1 MNGNSI
7 SEMTFD
13 LLTNHRKVRK
23 KNTFNQNNKQVE
35 KKHNKIHKNTSPT
48 VAVLENNIKLFLN
61 HIEIY
66 TKEQVD
72 CVLNTMLSTS
82 IEIIK
87 SNTHSIGPDT
97 LQKIHKL
104 NNLQEPIS
112 VFHNSPGTKNIRINR
127 NNKNIAYK

>member
-7 SEMTFD
+7 SEMTID
-13 LLTNHRKVRK
+13 LLTNHRKVRR
-23 KNTFNQNNKQVE
+23 KNMSNQNNTPVV
-35 KKHNKIHKNTSPT
+35 KKHNKTHGKTQTT

-61 HIEIY
+61 HLERY
-66 TKEQVD
+66 TQEQVD

-87 SNTHSIGPDT
+87 SDTHSIGSDT

-104 NNLQEPIS
+104 NSFREPGS
-112 VFHNSPGTKNIRINR
+112 GFLNSPGTKNIRINR
-127 NNKNIAYK
+127 NNKNITYK